1 MERGTKRKADWLQGA
16 DIVQN
21 FKKQLTHQ
29 LNEGK
34 PYGPPS
40 DKTTLMT
47 GSNSLIGQQSGVSRM
62 AGLAPFKGLD
72 PETKKINAFAKFQI
86 EPAVNRPQSAK
97 NVLFSNDH
105 EDTYEEP
112 ANPSV
117 VWPYNCLLISGKL
130 PLTWQCIGRR
140 QLMFSYHPSTLT
152 NLSRECENDVKLVS
166 VSMLNAI
173 SWSGGEQI
181 HRCSEYKSSDPERFV
196 DEWRLSGVVQ
206 EVEPIAEGRLLKHPL
221 ATIVVQGVAKAINL
235 WAACVPKPHQL
246 SRLWLLLVRRP
257 RNFEKARKVRDAW
270 CKLKQLALLPPR
282 VRSQEQQADFVELR
296 RCLYR
301 FDVEEKEEDTFMCW
315 EPHVE
320 SANVQPPSYLYSG
333 HGWKGHARYVGQV
346 IDRYASEL
354 CGDYASLL
362 DDILYPQ
369 PEKLEKYVDAISTDG
384 TAGNKYG
391 IPSIE
396 IDVGLR

>member
-1 MERGTKRKADWLQGA
+1 
-16 DIVQN
+16 
-21 FKKQLTHQ
+21 
-29 LNEGK
+29 
-34 PYGPPS
+34 
-40 DKTTLMT
+40 MT

-282 VRSQEQQADFVELR
+282 VRSQEQQADFVERVAVCIVL
-296 RCLYR
+296 
-301 FDVEEKEEDTFMCW
+301 M
-315 EPHVE
+315 
-320 SANVQPPSYLYSG
+320 
-333 HGWKGHARYVGQV
+333 WKKKRKIH
-346 IDRYASEL
+346 L
-354 CGDYASLL
+354 CAGNHMSNRPMYSLL
-362 DDILYPQ
+362 LICILDMVGKAMHVMLVKSLIVMPVNCVGIMPVCWMTFFIHSQ
-369 PEKLEKYVDAISTDG
+369 RNSKNMWMLFRQMEQLETSMEFHPLKSMLVSAKTG
-384 TAGNKYG
+384 ATG
-391 IPSIE
+391 PSFE
-396 IDVGLR
+396 A